1 MREKRTALAAGP
13 ETRDA
18 LDRVRDPSG
27 EHCHETEQRGMWN
40 GDRDV
45 AADRGRRQRVP
56 VLAHAGVALFMRSSA
71 VPKRVEDASAR
82 ELVAQRDQQRS
93 VGIRRFLG
101 RCEHEKVGEPN
112 GSTEGT
118 K

>member
-13 ETRDA
+13 ETRDT

-82 ELVAQRDQQRS
+82 KLLAECDQQRS
-93 VGIRRFLG
+93 VASAPSLSH
-101 RCEHEKVGEPN
+101 CVHEKAAQRNSNTTG
-112 GSTEGT
+112 
-118 K
+118 